1 MMSLLH
7 GSMKKFHSFSTRL
20 SLNVVLVTSILFIL
34 AIGIAALSSHRLLAE
49 EAETSATHL
58 LDATILEVENTLKEV
73 EVAVETSSWSV
84 LADLDDPQSFFDLTH
99 KIVAGSDVISGF
111 GISFVPEYYEGKH
124 YFSPYTYRDSQTG
137 KLVTKNIDD
146 PNYEYF
152 YTDWYLLPE
161 LLGKPVWTEPYHAG
175 AGLDT
180 TIITYALPLRGLDGN
195 TIAIINADVMISW
208 ITEIAEKIQPY
219 PNSELSL
226 FTRTGTYIH
235 LNDDSRGA
243 GETLLSLAMTFV
255 PEPEKLFRSIMDTPS
270 GINKFNVGRDYHFM
284 VHGTLRNGW
293 KAVIRCDYKEVLKR
307 ISNMNLILILVGL
320 FGLMIL
326 FVICYFT
333 IRRLTKPLLEFS
345 QSAMAVA
352 GGNFNTP
359 LPDIRTNDEIGI
371 LKDSFQNMQHSLVDY
386 IQELKTTTASKE
398 RIESELNIAS
408 NIQMSMLPKDFP
420 HLDNIDLHAILRPA
434 KEVGG
439 DLYDFF
445 VKGDF
450 LYFAVGDVSGKGVPA
465 SMFMAIT
472 RSTFHFLATSA
483 MEMSIDEIVSYV
495 NDACCNGN
503 DTNMFVT
510 FFAGRLNLKT
520 GELEYCNA
528 GHNPVVR
535 INSEGTA
542 AAFLDVKPNL
552 ALGLFPSFP
561 YQKQDITLAK
571 DERLVLYT
579 DGVTEAEKADKS
591 QYGDERLLKWASTA
605 GTDYHGAQAASEGLY
620 ASVKEFTEGNEQNDD
635 ITIMTI
641 KFH

>member
-1 MMSLLH
+1 
-7 GSMKKFHSFSTRL
+7 MKSFHSFSTRL

-34 AIGIAALSSHRLLAE
+34 AIGIAALSSHKLLAE
-49 EAETSATHL
+49 EAETSAGHL
-58 LDATILEVENTLKEV
+58 LEATILEVENTLKEV
-73 EVAVETSSWSV
+73 EVAVETSSWTV

-99 KIVAGSDVISGF
+99 KIVSGSKVISGF
-111 GISFVPEYYEGKH
+111 GISFVPDYYEGKH
-124 YFSPYTYRDSQTG
+124 YFSPYTYREAGTDE
-137 KLVTKNIDD
+137 LITKNIDD
-146 PNYEYF
+146 SKYDYF
-152 YTDWYLLPE
+152 YTDWYLLPT

-175 AGLDT
+175 AGLNS
-180 TIITYALPLRGLDGN
+180 TIITYAFPLRGIDGSI
-195 TIAIINADVMISW
+195 IAIINADVMISW
-208 ITEIAEKIQPY
+208 ITGITEKIQPY

-235 LNDDSRGA
+235 MNDDSRGA
-243 GETLLSLAMTFV
+243 GETLLSLATAFV
-255 PEPEKLFRSIMDTPS
+255 PEPENLFRSIMDTPS

-307 ISNMNLILILVGL
+307 ISNMNLVLILVGL

-326 FVICYFT
+326 FVICYLT

-345 QSAMAVA
+345 KSATSIA

-359 LPDIRTNDEIGI
+359 LPDIRTNDEIGL
-371 LKDSFQNMQHSLVDY
+371 LKDSFQNMQQSLVDY
-386 IQELKTTTASKE
+386 INELKTTTASKE

-420 HLDNIDLHAILRPA
+420 HLENIDLHAILRPA

-439 DLYDFF
+439 DLYDFL
-445 VKGDF
+445 VKGDH

-483 MEMSIDEIVSYV
+483 MEMSIEEIVSYV

-520 GELEYCNA
+520 GELDYCNA

-535 INSEGTA
+535 INSDATEA
-542 AAFLDVKPNL
+542 SFLDVKPNL

-561 YQKQDITLAK
+561 YQKQSITLAR

-591 QYGDERLLKWASTA
+591 QYGDARLLEWAGSA
-605 GTDYHGAQAASEGLY
+605 GKIYHGAKEACDGLY
-620 ASVKEFTEGNEQNDD
+620 ASVKEFTDGNDQNDD

-641 KFH
+641 KYIKS